1 LLCLRCVAGLAFNF
15 IASFTRDGGVVPV
28 VETFKK
34 GAGDPKA
41 AVAKMVAA
49 KAAPTNPIQAVGIAT
64 NNITYFSGQLQLS
77 HLLGLFHCWPW
88 LAASIC
94 IKASAPLGV
103 RCRWSA
109 AVNLAVT

>member
-1 LLCLRCVAGLAFNF
+1 VRLCCPAGLAFNF

-49 KAAPTNPIQAVGIAT
+49 KAAPANPIQAVGVAT
-64 NNITYFSGQLQLS
+64 NNITYFTGVLELT
-77 HLLGLFHCWPW
+77 HLLGLLC
-88 LAASIC
+88 C
-94 IKASAPLGV
+94 
-103 RCRWSA
+103 
-109 AVNLAVT
+109 